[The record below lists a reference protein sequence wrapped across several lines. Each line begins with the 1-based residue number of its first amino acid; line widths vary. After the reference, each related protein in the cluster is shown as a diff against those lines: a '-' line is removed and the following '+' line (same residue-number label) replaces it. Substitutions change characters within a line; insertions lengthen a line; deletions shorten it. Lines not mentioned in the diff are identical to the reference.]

1 MSISWQQIKQVM
13 RHQLVQLGLIVLLA
27 LGLRLYKIT
36 NPILDWHAFR
46 QADTAA
52 VTRHYVKN
60 GIDLTKPRYHDL
72 SNIQSGQPNPE
83 GYRMVEFPLVN
94 GMTALLIRALPQLDL
109 VITSRFISVLFSL
122 GTLLSLYWFTRQVG
136 NRIIA
141 NLASLFFAI
150 IPYAVFYSRVI
161 LPEPA
166 MLFFSTLS
174 LASFA
179 AYTKT
184 KNNWSWLISLVGLSL
199 ACLLKP
205 FVIFLAPVY
214 LTLILVNNQQ
224 LLKQIKTWVHPILA
238 IIPLVL
244 WRNWIKQFP
253 SGIPASDWLF
263 NSNKIRFR
271 PAWFRWLF
279 FERLTKLILGFAGL
293 IWLPFNFLE
302 INKLFWILLSWAGGL
317 FTYLAVIATGN
328 VQHDYYQVLL
338 IPAVCLA
345 AARGVSMAQT
355 WLEKRAAS
363 LIKKLGFPT
372 RLHLPQ
378 SQPSLFGRLKIASL
392 ISYLIIGL
400 VIIVQLVL
408 SWQQVKNYYQI
419 NHRDYLKAGQAV
431 DKLLPAEAKVIA
443 PANGDTMFLFQTN
456 RRGWPLGVDIKDKI
470 NQGATHY
477 VTVNDDNVAQ
487 DLEEKYATVKKT
499 SDYLILDLTQP
510 KQ

>member
-1 MSISWQQIKQVM
+1 MSISWPQIKQIM
-13 RHQLVQLGLIVLLA
+13 RHQLFQLGLIIFLA
-27 LGLRLYKIT
+27 LALRLYKIT
-36 NPILDWHAFR
+36 NPVLDWHAFR

-60 GIDLTKPRYHDL
+60 GIDLSKPKYHDL

-94 GMTALLIRALPQLDL
+94 GLAAILIRLLPQLDL

-122 GTLLSLYWFTRQVG
+122 GTLLSLYWLTRQVS
-136 NRIIA
+136 NRITA
-141 NLASLFFAI
+141 NLAALFFAI

-174 LASFA
+174 LASFIKYA
-179 AYTKT
+179 QTRK
-184 KNNWSWLISLVGLSL
+184 NWSWIVSLLGLSL

-214 LTLILVNNQQ
+214 LTLILVNDHK
-224 LLKQIKTWVHPILA
+224 LLKQIKIWLYPVLA
-238 IIPLVL
+238 IIPFAL

-279 FERLTKLILGFAGL
+279 YERITKLILGFVGI
-293 IWLPFNFLE
+293 IWLPFNFLK
-302 INKLFWILLSWAGGL
+302 IDKLFWILLSWAGGL
-317 FTYLAVIATGN
+317 FVYMAIIATGN

-345 AARGVSMAQT
+345 AARGVNLAHT
-355 WLEKRAAS
+355 WVEKKLAS
-363 LIKKLGFPT
+363 LIKKLGFPP

-378 SQPSLFGRLKIASL
+378 SQPSLFGQLKTAGL
-392 ISYLIIGL
+392 ISYVMMGLIIAT
-400 VIIVQLVL
+400 QFFL
-408 SWQQVKNYYQI
+408 SWHQVKNYYQI
-419 NHRDYLKAGQAV
+419 NHQQYLKAGQAV
-431 DKLLPAEAKVIA
+431 DKLLPADAKVIA

-456 RRGWPLGVDIKDKI
+456 RRGWPLGVNIEEKI
-470 NQGATHY
+470 EQGATHY
-477 VTVNDDNVAQ
+477 VTINDDNVAR
-487 DLEEKYATVKKT
+487 DLEKKYATVKKT
-499 SDYLILDLTQP
+499 KDYLILNLTQP